1 MSKYG
6 ESMNFSSQYFV
17 SIQHSLSQK
26 FFVGTNSTD
35 AWRTTQ
41 SLFIIKFIN
50 REGSRKE
57 KRKKS
62 SISRAFFFY
71 FENFPQFS
79 DFLIFPFYLP
89 FFSHYTRCR
98 SSCASLSYFAITQKI
113 LNLFS
118 TAMFPSDFYH
128 FNTHRMSAVNWIL
141 QFLKRWSV

>member
-41 SLFIIKFIN
+41 SLFVIKFIN
-50 REGSRKE
+50 REGSRK
-57 KRKKS
+57 KRKERNLRSQELFS
-62 SISRAFFFY
+62 SIWEFSTIFRFSYFPSYLAFFL
-71 FENFPQFS
+71 S
-79 DFLIFPFYLP
+79 L
-89 FFSHYTRCR
+89 HRCR
-98 SSCASLSYFAITQKI
+98 FSCASLSFFAITQKI